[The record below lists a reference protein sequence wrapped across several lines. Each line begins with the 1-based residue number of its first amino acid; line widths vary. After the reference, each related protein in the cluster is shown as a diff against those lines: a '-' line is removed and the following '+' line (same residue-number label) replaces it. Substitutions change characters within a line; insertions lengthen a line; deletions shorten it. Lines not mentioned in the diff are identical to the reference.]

1 MIIKNEFIFLNNELH
16 LNVEKEW
23 YFMGAYTIKK
33 IDVGYFKVPLEGNL
47 VDALHGK
54 HDNFEL
60 ITATVT
66 TEDGQVGTGYTYT
79 GGKGGVAIAN
89 MLKLDL
95 IPGLIGKEVSFE
107 TLSTLN
113 LYMNNY
119 VHYVARGGIASFA
132 ISALD
137 IAFWDLVLKADN
149 KSLADVYGTRN
160 KKVRTYYGGIDLMF
174 TEKELLENVERQL
187 AKGHTAIKIKLGK
200 ENEDEDI
207 QRVKAV
213 RKLLGDDALFMVDA
227 NMVWTVPQA
236 IRMAKRMEEFNIGW
250 LEEPTNPDDYY
261 GYAQIGQATSIPIA
275 MGENLHSKYEH
286 KLALD
291 IGRIK
296 YPIPDCSNIC
306 GVTGFFD
313 VAELAKERSLVVS
326 SHGMQ
331 ELHINVLGALSNA
344 GFVEYHSFPIC
355 DYIVEP
361 LKIVDGYIDSSTL
374 PGVGVEFDWDKLKS
388 YKE

>member
-1 MIIKNEFIFLNNELH
+1 MADK
-16 LNVEKEW
+16 
-23 YFMGAYTIKK
+23 IKK
-33 IDVGYFKVPLEGNL
+33 IDVNYYKVPLQGNL

-66 TEDGQVGTGYTYT
+66 TEDGHVGTGYTYT

-89 MLKLDL
+89 MIKLDL
-95 IPGLIGKEVSFE
+95 VHGLIGKE
-107 TLSTLN
+107 LN
-113 LYMNNY
+113 FSQLDYLHDYMNNF

-137 IAFWDLVLKADN
+137 IAFWDAVLKAEN
-149 KSLADVYGTRN
+149 KCVADIFGTRN

-174 TEKELLENVERQL
+174 SEKELCESIENQL
-187 AKGHTAIKIKLGK
+187 KNGHNAVKIKLGK

-207 QRVKAV
+207 ARVRAIRNLIGK
-213 RKLLGDDALFMVDA
+213 DAMFMVDA
-227 NMVWTVPQA
+227 NMIWSVPQA
-236 IRMAKRMEEFNIGW
+236 IRMAKRLEEFDITW
-250 LEEPTNPDDYY
+250 LEEPTNPDDYE
-261 GYAQIGQATSIPIA
+261 GYAKIGQATTIPIA
-275 MGENLHSKYEH
+275 MGENLHTQAEH

-306 GVTGFFD
+306 GVTGFFK
-313 VAELAKERSLVVS
+313 VAKLAKERSLLVS

-331 ELHINVLGALSNA
+331 ELHINVVGACDNA

-355 DYIVEP
+355 DYIKEP
-361 LKIVDGYIDSSTL
+361 LKIVDGYINSSTL
-374 PGVGVEFDWDKLKS
+374 KGVGVEFDLDKLNP